1 MAARN
6 LLSKTAQRLL
16 TTRNISLSIKK
27 HASLWTSDNI
37 VKSPHKGIE
46 IPNRTVPEHIFE
58 NMEIWAD
65 KIAMECGLTGRSY
78 TYHQLYKY
86 SRNFGSKLRTQLKI
100 RDGDVVCI
108 MMSNSPEY
116 PIAALGALEAGAE
129 VTTVNP
135 MYTAYEVQRQL
146 IQSDPK
152 VLIGI
157 PELVPILKEAL
168 SLAKKD
174 IPIICLKDGSNPLP
188 ANTISFQEFALAD
201 NVDHSVLKEVSRTPD
216 DVSFLPYSSGTTGL
230 PKGVELTHRNIV
242 VNCIQQDVDSIRHY
256 DITTKTSQDSTFGV
270 LPFYHLYGLAVI
282 MIHKLSLGFKIVTL
296 PKFQPNS
303 FVESM
308 KQHRINLLYAA
319 PPLVL
324 FLGSY
329 AGVTEEHL
337 SSLKTIVCGA
347 APLPRNDVMKVLNKA
362 KHKIDFLQLYGLTEI
377 SPLATLTLPGSDH
390 YSKAGFALPTT
401 ELRIVDSENKPLGP
415 NEKGELLIRGPQVMK
430 GYRNNIEATKAVI
443 ADDGWFRSGDLA
455 SIDETGEITIADRL
469 KELIKVKGYQVP
481 PAELENVLKEHPDI
495 LDVAVVGAPDA
506 KTGEVPRAFVVLKE
520 GSKPNADSITA
531 FVKERVAEYKRVKDV
546 TFLDELPKNPSG
558 KILRRVLKE
567 KYC

>member
-6 LLSKTAQRLL
+6 LLSKTTQRLL
-16 TTRNISLSIKK
+16 TTRNISLSTKK
-27 HASLWTSDNI
+27 HASLWTPDNI

-46 IPNRTVPEHIFE
+46 IPNKTIPEHIFE
-58 NMEIWAD
+58 NLEVWAD
-65 KIAMECGLTGRSY
+65 KTALECGLTGRSY

-86 SRNFGSKLRTQLKI
+86 SRNFGAKLRTQLKI

-108 MMSNSPEY
+108 MMTNSPEY

-135 MYTAYEVQRQL
+135 LYTPYEVERQL
-146 IQSDPK
+146 KQSNPK

-201 NVDHSVLKEVSRTPD
+201 NVDHSVLKEVSRTAD

-230 PKGVELTHRNIV
+230 PKGVELTHKSII
-242 VNCIQQDVDSIRHY
+242 VNCKQQDVDSIRHY
-256 DITTKTSQDSTFGV
+256 DITTRTSQDSTFGV

-282 MIHKLSLGFKIVTL
+282 MIHKLSLGFKIITL

-303 FVESM
+303 FVKSM
-308 KQHRINLLYAA
+308 EQHRINLLYAA
-319 PPLVL
+319 PPLAL

-329 AGVTEEHL
+329 AGVKEEHL
-337 SSLKTIVCGA
+337 ASLKTIVCGA
-347 APLPRNDVMKVLNKA
+347 APLPRNDVTRVLEKA
-362 KHKIDFLQLYGLTEI
+362 KRQIDFLQLYGLTEV
-377 SPLATLTLPGSDH
+377 SPLATLTLPGSDNFA
-390 YSKAGFALPTT
+390 KAGFALPST
-401 ELRIVDSENKPLGP
+401 ELRIVDSEFKPLGP
-415 NEKGELLIRGPQVMK
+415 NQRGELLIRGPQVMK

-443 ADDGWFRSGDLA
+443 TDDGWFKSGDLA
-455 SIDETGEITIADRL
+455 SIDEAGEVTIADRL
-469 KELIKVKGYQVP
+469 KELIKVKGYQVA

-506 KTGEVPRAFVVLKE
+506 KTGEIPKAFVVLRE
-520 GSKPNADSITA
+520 GRKPDADGITA
-531 FVKERVAEYKRVKDV
+531 FVSQKVAEYKRVKDV
-546 TFLDELPKNPSG
+546 MFLDELPKNPSG
-558 KILRRVLKE
+558 KILRRILKE